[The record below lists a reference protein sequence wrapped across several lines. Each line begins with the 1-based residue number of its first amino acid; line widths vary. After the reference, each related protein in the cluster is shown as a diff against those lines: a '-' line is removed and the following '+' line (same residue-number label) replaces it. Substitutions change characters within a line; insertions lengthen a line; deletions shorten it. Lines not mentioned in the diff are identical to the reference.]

1 MAGTRIPFVAIEFD
15 RDTVGIVLAGVFAG
29 LATVLAVVALARQPF
44 LLVLAVPFGV
54 AAYLVW
60 VGATGRTPFGGYRR
74 VSPEEARQIRAER
87 AERETGGRSRFAED
101 ARRQAAGQR
110 ARAGGR
116 TRAGAERGK
125 RRARPESETLAR
137 WEAARV
143 LGIDADAEPAAV
155 RRAYREQV
163 KKTHPDAEDGDE
175 ERFRKVNEAYER
187 LKEE

>member
-1 MAGTRIPFVAIEFD
+1 VDVD

-60 VGATGRTPFGGYRR
+60 MGATGRTPFGGYRR
-74 VSPEEARQIRAER
+74 VTPEEARQARARR
-87 AERETGGRSRFAED
+87 AERETGGRSRFAEE

-110 ARAGGR
+110 ARGGER
-116 TRAGAERGK
+116 TRAGAERG
-125 RRARPESETLAR
+125 RRRPQSEPDTLAR
-137 WEAARV
+137 REAARI
-143 LGIDADAEPAAV
+143 LGVDADAEPAVV
-155 RRAYREQV
+155 RSAYREQV
-163 KKTHPDAEDGDE
+163 KEVHPDTEGGDE

-187 LKEE
+187 LQEE